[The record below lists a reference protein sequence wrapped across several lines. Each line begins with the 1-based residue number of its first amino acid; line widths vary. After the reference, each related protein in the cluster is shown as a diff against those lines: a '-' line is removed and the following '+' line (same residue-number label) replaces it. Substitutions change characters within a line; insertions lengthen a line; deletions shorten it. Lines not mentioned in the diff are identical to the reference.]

1 MTDQLDDLDREIL
14 HILQVDAR
22 RRTDTDMGKELNVS
36 GTTVANRLDALEQSG
51 IIRGYHPEIDYEM
64 AGYPLVVLF
73 ICTTPIAD
81 RERHAQRSLH
91 VRGVVNV
98 KQLLSGEQNLH
109 IQAVAEST
117 TRIEEISEQLDAED
131 LRIVRSDILS
141 YESVQPWNHF
151 ARMDDTDS
159 EPDT

>member
-22 RRTDTDMGKELNVS
+22 RRTDTDIGKELNVS
-36 GTTVANRLDALEQSG
+36 GTTVANRLDALEEGG

-73 ICTTPIAD
+73 ICTAPIAD
-81 RERHAQRSLH
+81 RERHAQRSLD

-151 ARMDDTDS
+151 ARMEDTDIDS
-159 EPDT
+159 DT